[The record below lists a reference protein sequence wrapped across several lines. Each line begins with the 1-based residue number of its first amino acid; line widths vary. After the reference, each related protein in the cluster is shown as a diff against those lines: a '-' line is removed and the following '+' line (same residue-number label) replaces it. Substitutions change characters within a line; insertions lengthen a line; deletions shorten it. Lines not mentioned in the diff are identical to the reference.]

1 MGRMLIISTDNQ
13 IYESLEN
20 FSKEF
25 GCDFSIYNHSND
37 PLDIISEVLSK
48 NSNIVILDD
57 DFIAPNSTRLLE
69 NIRKV
74 NPKLSV
80 IFITSDL
87 SIELGRAINSIGVK
101 YYLIKPIDSMN
112 LREFINSVRTQNQN
126 LIF

>member
-1 MGRMLIISTDNQ
+1 MVTISKDNQ

-20 FSKEF
+20 FAKEF
-25 GCDFSIYNHSND
+25 GCDFSIYNNSND

-57 DFIAPNSTRLLE
+57 DFIAPNSTRLL
-69 NIRKV
+69 
-74 NPKLSV
+74 V

-126 LIF
+126 FIY